1 MFTDLFNAANYATL
15 NFFTIA
21 AVVLI
26 GLELGVKNGIKGFMT
41 GIVAVCSFVACLST
55 NIVATVGEESI
66 TVAGI
71 AKDYTASKGLFWE

>member
-1 MFTDLFNAANYATL
+1 
-15 NFFTIA
+15 
-21 AVVLI
+21 
-26 GLELGVKNGIKGFMT
+26 MT

-71 AKDYTASKGLFWE
+71 AKGLYELLKDCFWE